1 MEQTPYLK
9 TEIPDNLV
17 TITEKLRAKM
27 QFLSDVQQAVA
38 EDNDRLVYKLL
49 NTKKY
54 AALIEG
60 ATEAVDNQTESRLVS
75 DIQDELSH
83 HLAKH
88 LIEYLQEKFPFFYY
102 EEDELGV
109 YQLQFGNWWDRRR
122 FGILDPLTVN
132 FIFGDEEYDMLAKS
146 VALAA
151 VNRRYHSDVIEDA
164 TRTNEGL
171 HKLLDEQVARDEERR
186 ILQSEYQQLDDKRG
200 LFQSQ
205 ETKDRR
211 TQVEARLSQLDALD
225 EKASQVPEL
234 IAENNNLILYYSKED
249 TVLLYEQRAI
259 NEIFGSFADFE
270 HAVKNLYKDYVSQ
283 LPEKELGAEGG
294 LLHV

>member
-60 ATEAVDNQTESRLVS
+60 ATEVVDNQTESRLVS

-171 HKLLDEQVARDEERR
+171 HKLLDEQAARDEERR
-186 ILQSEYQQLDDKRG
+186 ILQSEYQQHDDKRG

-205 ETKDRR
+205 
-211 TQVEARLSQLDALD
+211 
-225 EKASQVPEL
+225 
-234 IAENNNLILYYSKED
+234 
-249 TVLLYEQRAI
+249 
-259 NEIFGSFADFE
+259 
-270 HAVKNLYKDYVSQ
+270 
-283 LPEKELGAEGG
+283 
-294 LLHV
+294 

>member
-60 ATEAVDNQTESRLVS
+60 ATEVVDNQTESRLVS

-88 LIEYLQEKFPFFYY
+88 LIEYLQEKFQFFYY

-122 FGILDPLTVN
+122 
-132 FIFGDEEYDMLAKS
+132 K
-146 VALAA
+146 
-151 VNRRYHSDVIEDA
+151 
-164 TRTNEGL
+164 
-171 HKLLDEQVARDEERR
+171 
-186 ILQSEYQQLDDKRG
+186 
-200 LFQSQ
+200 
-205 ETKDRR
+205 
-211 TQVEARLSQLDALD
+211 
-225 EKASQVPEL
+225 
-234 IAENNNLILYYSKED
+234 
-249 TVLLYEQRAI
+249 
-259 NEIFGSFADFE
+259 
-270 HAVKNLYKDYVSQ
+270 
-283 LPEKELGAEGG
+283 
-294 LLHV
+294 